1 MAKGKKTGGR
11 TAGTPNKATAEVKT
25 LAQEHGADVIKT
37 LARLVKEADSDQAK
51 IAAGRELLDRAYGK
65 ATQHVSGN
73 LDAVIQ
79 VITGVPRSG
88 DH

>member
-1 MAKGKKTGGR
+1 MARPKGALNKT
-11 TAGTPNKATAEVKT
+11 TAEVKT
-25 LAQEHGADVIKT
+25 LAQEYGPDVIKM
-37 LARLVKEADSDQAK
+37 LAKLVKEADSDQAK